1 MENLASART
10 AVRVYVALSIAT
22 VVVLV
27 CLQVLHPELAGT
39 PAWVRGTIV
48 AATSLLMLRFAGQA
62 IAGDDRALLRWR
74 IVVVVVL
81 VALVAV
87 VLVPGLMPPVDARRA
102 GGLRDHSGE
111 GGRVDPAPPTTVRG
125 PR

>member
-48 AATSLLMLRFAGQA
+48 AATSLLMLRFAGRRSQ
-62 IAGDDRALLRWR
+62 GTTGPCCDGGSSWWSSSWR
-74 IVVVVVL
+74 SSRSCWSL
-81 VALVAV
+81 
-87 VLVPGLMPPVDARRA
+87 D
-102 GGLRDHSGE
+102 
-111 GGRVDPAPPTTVRG
+111 
-125 PR
+125 